1 LTKEQSIRFIVCFHA
16 FDELASY
23 IMRVRLEI
31 RHLRLLSAVA
41 GEGSVTGAAK
51 QLHVTQSALSHQ
63 LRDAEERLET
73 RLFLR
78 VGKRMVLTPA
88 GNHLVTTANRLLG
101 ELAQAEEQVAN
112 LNGETAGVIRLSTEC
127 YTCYHWLP
135 GLLKKFHAKF
145 PKVEVT
151 IDVTSTRSPVEALI
165 SGKLDVAILFCTPKN
180 KNVVL
185 TKICEDQMLL
195 VMGPHHSLAKLRYVR
210 PQDLEGQTVVCY
222 PPREESTLCQK
233 YLRPAGV
240 EPKEVLEVP
249 LTEAVLEMVSAGI
262 GVSLLAHWA
271 IAPYLKSGKVIARPL
286 TGRGIRRA
294 WYAATL
300 KGEPCSP
307 YVTRFV
313 ELLSQTCPKALWPT
327 AQA

>member
-1 LTKEQSIRFIVCFHA
+1 MK
-16 FDELASY
+16 
-23 IMRVRLEI
+23 VRLEI

-41 GEGSVTGAAK
+41 GEGSVTSAARH
-51 QLHVTQSALSHQ
+51 LHVSQSALSHQ
-63 LRDAEERLET
+63 LRDAEERLGT

-101 ELAQAEEQVAN
+101 DLAQAEEQVAN

-145 PKVEVT
+145 PKVEVS
-151 IDVTSTRSPVEALI
+151 IDVSSTRSPVDALLR
-165 SGKLDVAILFCTPKN
+165 GKLDVAILFCNPKN
-180 KNVVL
+180 KNVEL
-185 TKICEDQMLL
+185 TKIWEDQMLI
-195 VMGPHHSLAKLRYVR
+195 VMGANHRLTKLRSVR
-210 PQDLEGQTVVCY
+210 PHDLEGETVLCY
-222 PPREESTLCQK
+222 PPREESTLCQN

-240 EPKEVLEVP
+240 EPRQVLEVP

-262 GVSLLAHWA
+262 GVALLAHWA
-271 IAPYLKSGKVIARPL
+271 IAPYLKSKKVIAKPL
-286 TGRGIRRA
+286 SGRGIRRT
-294 WYAATL
+294 WYAATIRS
-300 KGEPCSP
+300 GPCSP

-313 ELLSQTCPKALWPT
+313 ELLSETCPKALCPT
-327 AQA
+327 TKA